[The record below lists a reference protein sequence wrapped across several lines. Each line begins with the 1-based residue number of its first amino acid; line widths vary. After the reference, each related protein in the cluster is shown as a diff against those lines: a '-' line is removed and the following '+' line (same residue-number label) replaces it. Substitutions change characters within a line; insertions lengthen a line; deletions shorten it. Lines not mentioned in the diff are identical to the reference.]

1 LLESNDSI
9 HNFWFV
15 FFVQFSKVYL
25 VALLAT
31 HISYH
36 LHTTFVNKKFFVA
49 LYKQSYFDDLNILS
63 LDLSYCQQE
72 FKISFLSHCR
82 PQQATYVY

>member
-1 LLESNDSI
+1 
-9 HNFWFV
+9 
-15 FFVQFSKVYL
+15 VY
-25 VALLAT
+25 
-31 HISYH
+31 HIIFKRRLS
-36 LHTTFVNKKFFVA
+36 TKSFFVA
-49 LYKQSYFDDLNILS
+49 LYKQSCFDDLNILS

>member
-1 LLESNDSI
+1 M
-9 HNFWFV
+9 
-15 FFVQFSKVYL
+15 
-25 VALLAT
+25 
-31 HISYH
+31 
-36 LHTTFVNKKFFVA
+36 FFVA
-49 LYKQSYFDDLNILS
+49 LYKRCRVDDLNILS